1 MITGRS
7 SCCIFRRFCQT
18 LVLLL
23 LLLQAP
29 LAWSYHLP
37 LWELGAGIGN
47 VQAPLY
53 RGAEEEKS
61 YILPFPYIVYRGD
74 FLRVDRE
81 EGIRGLL
88 LDRERFSLDI
98 SVGAALPVEDSDGG
112 VREGMPSLDLLV
124 EAGLELDASL
134 WRSQDRKYGIDLVT
148 PLRLVFS
155 LGDPL
160 LEYQGLTLTPFL
172 DFRINRHEKAALSRY
187 SFSFGPVYGNDTYH
201 DYFYSV
207 DSEFARSG
215 RPAYDADGGYGGSR
229 ITLSASRDSKRY
241 FVAAFIRFDSLDG
254 AVFEDSPLVETD
266 DYYAFGFA
274 FAWKLFASDSGNNH

>member
-7 SCCIFRRFCQT
+7 NDRNVCRCWQN

-29 LAWSYHLP
+29 VAWSYHLP
-37 LWELGAGIGN
+37 LWEFGAGIGT

-53 RGAEEEKS
+53 RGSEEEKS
-61 YILPFPYIVYRGD
+61 YTLPFPYIVYRGD

-81 EGIRGLL
+81 DGIRGLL
-88 LDRERFSLDI
+88 VDRERFSLDL
-98 SVGAALPVEDSDGG
+98 SVAAALPVEDSDSGA
-112 VREGMPSLDLLV
+112 REGMPSLDLLI
-124 EAGLELDASL
+124 EAGLELDANL
-134 WRSQDRKYGIDLVT
+134 WRSQNRKYELDFVT
-148 PLRLVFS
+148 PLRLVLS
-155 LGDPL
+155 VGDPL

-187 SFSFGPVYGNDTYH
+187 SVSVGPIYANDTYH

-207 DSEFARSG
+207 DDEFVRSG

-229 ITLSASRDSKRY
+229 ITFSASRDSKRY

-274 FAWKLFASDSGNNH
+274 FAWKLYASERSEDH